1 MLGVVSARMLM
12 LWQVC
17 SMLNRKKTGM
27 AVTANTASQM
37 KAKMYVTMI
46 NCRSEESSALGHRNS
61 GLRFQCDECGVFKPG
76 INHNSLE
83 K

>member
-1 MLGVVSARMLM
+1 
-12 LWQVC
+12 
-17 SMLNRKKTGM
+17 MLNRKKTGM

-46 NCRSEESSALGHRNS
+46 NCWNEESGALGRRNVEV
-61 GLRFQCDECGVFKPG
+61 RFQRDECGVFKSG